1 VLKYN
6 KFLPTLGLVYDFT
19 NQVSAFA
26 SYTKNISVP
35 STDSLYNAFY
45 FPAGTERAKPRPE
58 TTDSFDL
65 GVRYRSSK
73 IQAQLAGWFT
83 KFNDRLASAY
93 DPELERSVFRNLGRV
108 DKWGIDGSIAYEP
121 IRELTLYAF
130 GSWMR
135 SEIKD
140 NIQIGNFGGITDC
153 DNIPASA
160 TNSDIL
166 RSCALTAGNYES
178 GGPKYTFGG
187 SALGRLGIFELGATV
202 KRTGPRY
209 VFDTNEPTFSGS
221 MDSAT
226 PVEIFPAKTPAYT
239 LVNLDARVKLTMLKG
254 LEKSYFQLN
263 VYNLFD
269 EFYVGGF
276 TGGLNQAFSGTNFG
290 NPNFVQIGAP
300 RTISGTLS
308 IGF

>member
-1 VLKYN
+1 
-6 KFLPTLGLVYDFT
+6 
-19 NQVSAFA
+19 
-26 SYTKNISVP
+26 
-35 STDSLYNAFY
+35 
-45 FPAGTERAKPRPE
+45 
-58 TTDSFDL
+58 
-65 GVRYRSSK
+65 
-73 IQAQLAGWFT
+73 
-83 KFNDRLASAY
+83 
-93 DPELERSVFRNLGRV
+93 V

-121 IRELTLYAF
+121 IPALTLYAF
-130 GSWMR
+130 GSWQK

-140 NIQIGNFGGITDC
+140 NILLSENFGISDC
-153 DNIPASA
+153 DAVTDQTTTA
-160 TNSDIL
+160 AL
-166 RSCALTAGNYES
+166 RSCAFTAGNYES
-178 GGPKYTFGG
+178 GSPKYMFGG
-187 SALGRLGIFELGATV
+187 SALGRLGVFELGATV

-209 VFDTNEPTFSGS
+209 VFDTNLPTFLNGTTQGT
-221 MDSAT
+221 AAA
-226 PVEIFPAKTPAYT
+226 VEIFPSKTPAYT

-276 TGGLNQAFSGTNFG
+276 GGGLNQAVNTAGTSYG